1 MIIPQRP
8 LGQALRRWRAL
19 NRVKQSHAAELFGV
33 DQSTVSRWECGI
45 LDMTGDQR
53 ARAETLLG
61 ARLSSAGD
69 AALARLVEQSSGG
82 AHLMCDYSHRLLAL
96 SAMRRREFGIDA
108 DELMGRSLWPFITE
122 ELAKIETS
130 LEAQGWFDL
139 ASPPSL
145 VAFTGANCSDIV
157 PIIRSHCRLTRL
169 ILSDGAP
176 VRLIETLN

>member
-1 MIIPQRP
+1 
-8 LGQALRRWRAL
+8 
-19 NRVKQSHAAELFGV
+19 
-33 DQSTVSRWECGI
+33 
-45 LDMTGDQR
+45 
-53 ARAETLLG
+53 
-61 ARLSSAGD
+61 
-69 AALARLVEQSSGG
+69 
-82 AHLMCDYSHRLLAL
+82 MCDYSHRLLAL